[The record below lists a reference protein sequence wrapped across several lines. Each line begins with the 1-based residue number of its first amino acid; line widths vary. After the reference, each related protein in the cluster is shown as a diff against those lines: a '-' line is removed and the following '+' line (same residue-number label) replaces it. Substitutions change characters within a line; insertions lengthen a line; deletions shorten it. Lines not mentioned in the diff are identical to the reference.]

1 MKVDVVR
8 LRRNGVKLA
17 SGEVKAAVPLRAVL
31 SINTLNGVDQHGGQ
45 VRSTSAQLLDDAG
58 VVVSTMAHA
67 EVTSMSGDSFIVSG
81 TEVSTPSIGSGE
93 TWPQSWWCRVVR
105 P

>member
-17 SGEVKAAVPLRAVL
+17 SGEVKASVPLRAVL
-31 SINTLNGVDQHGGQ
+31 SISTLNGFDQHGGE
-45 VRSTSAQLLDDAG
+45 VRSTFAQLVDDAG
-58 VVVSTMAHA
+58 GVVSTMAHA

-81 TEVSTPSIGSGE
+81 TEVSAPAIGAGE
-93 TWPQSWWCRVVR
+93 QWPQSWWCRVVR
-105 P
+105 